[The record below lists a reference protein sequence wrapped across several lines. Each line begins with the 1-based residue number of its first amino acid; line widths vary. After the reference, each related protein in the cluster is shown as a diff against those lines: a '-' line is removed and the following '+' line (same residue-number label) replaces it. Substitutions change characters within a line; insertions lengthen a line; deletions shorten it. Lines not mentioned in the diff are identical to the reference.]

1 MCVLE
6 VLAVICGTAP
16 ANWNSGNCLT
26 HQLKLT
32 TGREFRGL
40 KKNNVSNLQEPWRY
54 RLMFCLGIKL
64 FLLMMLSSA
73 FWALYCAVISPRRMS
88 VLVASVSSLL
98 PLLYR
103 PRVAIWVM
111 AGALLA
117 LGYLK
122 GRPLCS
128 GVLGMG
134 MGGGA
139 ASSPEPLQ
147 PPPCPVL
154 STSNIFRAKISVY
167 MCEAVSFCE
176 IPGSTVVRWSTYPR
190 AAAAVSRMLVSRVG
204 WSSLTWWRELLKSCL
219 WDVEETCE
227 LVGKKS
233 WETSRP
239 LRDFQTKC
247 LCQAVLA

>member
-1 MCVLE
+1 M
-6 VLAVICGTAP
+6 
-16 ANWNSGNCLT
+16 
-26 HQLKLT
+26 T

-54 RLMFCLGIKL
+54 RLIFCLGIKL

-73 FWALYCAVISPRRMS
+73 FWALYRAVVSPRRMS

-103 PRVAIWVM
+103 PWVTVWAM
-111 AGALLA
+111 AWALLV

-122 GRPLCS
+122 GSPLCS
-128 GVLGMG
+128 EVLGMG
-134 MGGGA
+134 GGGSFVPRTIA
-139 ASSPEPLQ
+139 ATSVPSPVSIQRLQ
-147 PPPCPVL
+147 GKDLCVYVWGCELLWNPGKRGCEVVCVPPCG
-154 STSNIFRAKISVY
+154 SSSV
-167 MCEAVSFCE
+167 
-176 IPGSTVVRWSTYPR
+176 
-190 AAAAVSRMLVSRVG
+190 RMLVGCVG